1 MTRSNQ
7 HQFRFVCCILLGLSL
22 LFMGCESQ
30 PIAEVTASP
39 KNDYV
44 SASQAEL
51 PQTSYVE
58 TLDIGQT
65 DDTSETVEHAFR
77 GDLSPVTR
85 DIPLIQLAEELN
97 KIGIDQDLAFREL
110 EIKHNGEPYF
120 SVDLRQLIIL
130 GITEKQ
136 EILCKLRC
144 DTDTAVL
151 FLLDSEKP
159 NTVKMLVRDKTELD
173 KAPYSIL
180 LDDHEVN
187 EVERSLCEKLLEIHL
202 DSGDSPRC
210 IYLDRDV
217 NIHFITCCFSM
228 LEGLQYHLRF
238 DEYLSE
244 DKEIAIYSNSEDAFV
259 WTGVQMPNT
268 RTQ

>member
-85 DIPLIQLAEELN
+85 DIQ
-97 KIGIDQDLAFREL
+97 
-110 EIKHNGEPYF
+110 
-120 SVDLRQLIIL
+120 
-130 GITEKQ
+130 
-136 EILCKLRC
+136 
-144 DTDTAVL
+144 
-151 FLLDSEKP
+151 
-159 NTVKMLVRDKTELD
+159 
-173 KAPYSIL
+173 
-180 LDDHEVN
+180 
-187 EVERSLCEKLLEIHL
+187 
-202 DSGDSPRC
+202 
-210 IYLDRDV
+210 
-217 NIHFITCCFSM
+217 
-228 LEGLQYHLRF
+228 
-238 DEYLSE
+238 
-244 DKEIAIYSNSEDAFV
+244 
-259 WTGVQMPNT
+259 
-268 RTQ
+268 